1 MVLFLVASLFR
12 ASLHFSTEFD
22 FILILSRALIE
33 EAESLRKV
41 ICRSVVFMSV
51 SAVVWR
57 IFLFFSKEIITQVWY
72 YILWYSTQ
80 YSKLNRGKLLK

>member
-1 MVLFLVASLFR
+1 MLFLVDRLFR

-41 ICRSVVFMSV
+41 ICLLVVLLSV
-51 SAVVWR
+51 SA
-57 IFLFFSKEIITQVWY
+57 IAADSIA
-72 YILWYSTQ
+72 
-80 YSKLNRGKLLK
+80 

>member
-1 MVLFLVASLFR
+1 MVLLLVASLFR

-41 ICRSVVFMSV
+41 ICRSVVLMSV
-51 SAVVWR
+51 RAVAQ
-57 IFLFFSKEIITQVWY
+57 KHTQN
-72 YILWYSTQ
+72 LLSTTDHDFA
-80 YSKLNRGKLLK
+80 

>member
-41 ICRSVVFMSV
+41 ICRSVVFVSV
-51 SAVVWR
+51 SAVAADS
-57 IFLFFSKEIITQVWY
+57 IACSSACATEL
-72 YILWYSTQ
+72 
-80 YSKLNRGKLLK
+80 